1 MLSGK
6 RGQTFRGRG
15 NQGMTHGKFSGEI
28 HAGLRGRKQQEANG
42 RGKGETVSGGA
53 GKGKGEHGV

>member
-42 RGKGETVSGGA
+42 
-53 GKGKGEHGV
+53 KGKGIGSNGGIFIGD